1 MKFDLYIYEDEWER
15 DNPLLKEELMMISYN
30 IDPYSGKRMLTRNA
44 SNFTS
49 RNSLYRYS
57 RKLNDD
63 KTWVVEMHL
72 RSAEPYDKPLQRFEV
87 MMPEEF
93 LDSNL
98 FMKINIGEISI

>member
-72 RSAEPYDKPLQRFEV
+72 RLAEPYDKPLQRFEV
-87 MMPEEF
+87 VMPEEF
-93 LDSNL
+93 LNESI

>member
-1 MKFDLYIYEDEWER
+1 MKLDLHIYDDEWER
-15 DNPLLKEELMMISYN
+15 GDPLLKEELMMISYN

-49 RNSLYRYS
+49 RNSLYRYT
-57 RKLNDD
+57 RVINDD
-63 KTWVVEMHL
+63 KTWIVEMHL
-72 RSAEPYDKPLQRFEV
+72 SSTDPYNKPLQRFEV
-87 MMPEEF
+87 VMPEEF